1 MPSFTILLTQV
12 GDRVLVGGAKTG
24 LLKYVGRT
32 DFAKGIWAGIE
43 LDEAIGK
50 NDGAVAGKRY
60 VYMCRVDS
68 EGFGGT
74 SSLLFRLYLCMHG
87 SVPTGAHKA
96 FSTCKLLV
104 PVIQQATLHFFEAHC
119 TNCYEW

>member
-74 SSLLFRLYLCMHG
+74 SSLLFRLVNACNLNTYACMDQSQQELTRP
-87 SVPTGAHKA
+87 SV
-96 FSTCKLLV
+96 LV
-104 PVIQQATLHFFEAHC
+104 SSLSQ
-119 TNCYEW
+119 